1 MKPHKHAELIKA
13 WADGAEIERLW
24 NGTHEKAWL
33 IDNEPDWNEFDE
45 YRIKPE
51 PQTAEQQ
58 SGYSRLEWAED
69 LIKQLPETHDGRNS
83 WLLNYG
89 SKPEPNP
96 DVVRYMDIDR
106 FMSLDLVVGYRL
118 KLNCVGGANLQ
129 LTFDG
134 ETGELKSAEV
144 LK

>member
-24 NGTHEKAWL
+24 IGTHERAWL

-51 PQTAEQQ
+51 P
-58 SGYSRLEWAED
+58 
-69 LIKQLPETHDGRNS
+69 K
-83 WLLNYG
+83 
-89 SKPEPNP
+89 P
-96 DVVRYMDIDR
+96 DVVEE
-106 FMSLDLVVGYRL
+106 LTLYRNL
-118 KLNCVGGANLQ
+118 AVPFGTVEMQWANPKHYYPIGNFRLIR
-129 LTFDG
+129 DG

>member
-13 WADGAEIERLW
+13 WADGATIEARCVTPNEIGEW
-24 NGTHEKAWL
+24 KTFTNPNWDVPYAV
-33 IDNEPDWNEFDE
+33 

-51 PQTAEQQ
+51 P
-58 SGYSRLEWAED
+58 
-69 LIKQLPETHDGRNS
+69 K
-83 WLLNYG
+83 
-89 SKPEPNP
+89 P
-96 DVVRYMDIDR
+96 DVVAKGIIQWNGNIVNGIADYATEFRVSEHWERDNI
-106 FMSLDLVVGYRL
+106 
-118 KLNCVGGANLQ
+118 K

>member
-13 WADGAEIERLW
+13 WADGAKIEMKWSEHTW
-24 NGTHEKAWL
+24 NAQEYPQWYPE
-33 IDNEPDWNEFDE
+33 NE

-51 PQTAEQQ
+51 P
-58 SGYSRLEWAED
+58 
-69 LIKQLPETHDGRNS
+69 K
-83 WLLNYG
+83 
-89 SKPEPNP
+89 P
-96 DVVRYMDIDR
+96 DVVEKYFFSGEYGRV
-106 FMSLDLVVGYRL
+106 SGQLCST
-118 KLNCVGGANLQ
+118 NEANLK